1 MGCRR
6 KLVDRENLVF
16 FDSYII
22 VNQSLSKD
30 RFKIEF
36 NIEIRMIILWII
48 LDIEWII

>member
-1 MGCRR
+1 MGYRP
-6 KLVDRENLVF
+6 KLVDRENF

>member
-6 KLVDRENLVF
+6 KLIDRENLVF

-30 RFKIEF
+30 SLKS
-36 NIEIRMIILWII
+36 NLT
-48 LDIEWII
+48 LKLG